1 MNYYEIG
8 IEMTE
13 ESLSYYK
20 KIIETEDLELI
31 NEKYLQVTVNCLYD
45 AIEAFNKHIL
55 TNYNTLLTLKDLSD
69 ADVLKNVK
77 LDGSISHPI
86 LYQDSR
92 KIDYTESLKRVQHL
106 YDISRYTFI
115 VLNNFYQGKIYL
127 VNNRRA
133 DVISV
138 VKILDSI
145 NQAFIYINELLMNLD
160 GYEEDVYD
168 SGYVEAM
175 ISKINNI
182 IKLGKSLSY
191 QYWFCFYGDTFE
203 TVYEILNEWEEEIL
217 PDSKIIKVSKQE
229 LKDNNSVIYT
239 VTNASNLKENCEVYF
254 FMIPMLEVS
263 VFTLNDM
270 QGPIFALINHRK
282 RDKGKVIL
290 EYYLFSSA
298 IEQSELY
305 GDELGELNLEG
316 KQYEKV
322 ILKETKITKMFSHV
336 FKLQCK

>member
-1 MNYYEIG
+1 VNYFEIG

-106 YDISRYTFI
+106 IDIGHYTFI

-145 NQAFIYINELLMNLD
+145 NQAFIYINEILMNLD
-160 GYEEDVYD
+160 GYEDDVYESD
-168 SGYVEAM
+168 YVEAM
-175 ISKINNI
+175 ISNINNI

-203 TVYEILNEWEEEIL
+203 TVYEILNKWEKEIL
-217 PDSKIIKVSKQE
+217 PDSQKIEVSKQKLE
-229 LKDNNSVIYT
+229 YNNSVVYT
-239 VTNASNLKENCEVYF
+239 VTNTSNVKESCEVYF

-263 VFTLNDM
+263 VFALNDM
-270 QGPIFALINHRK
+270 HGPIFALINHRQ
-282 RDKGKVIL
+282 RYKGNVIL
-290 EYYLFSSA
+290 EYYLFASP
-298 IEQSELY
+298 IEKSELY
-305 GDELGELNLEG
+305 GEELGELNLEG

-322 ILKETKITKMFSHV
+322 ILKETQITKLFSYL
-336 FKLQCK
+336 FEL